1 MTTYF
6 LSVKDMAKAKG
17 PDSELSFEGIGPDAL
32 AAALADAMRSDSLFQ
47 RWRAKQPD
55 PDEVDPSLGVTDP
68 GASAKGELSPNDR
81 NDVALTTSLPMR
93 IVKHRLNLLIGS
105 SWELRDTK

>member
-6 LSVKDMAKAKG
+6 LSVKDISKAKG
-17 PDSELSFEGIGPDAL
+17 PDPDLSFEGIGPDKL
-32 AAALADAMRSDSLFQ
+32 AADIVQAMRSDDLFQ
-47 RWRAKQPD
+47 RWRAKQPE

-68 GASAKGELSPNDR
+68 GASATGELSPGDR
-81 NDVALTTSLPMR
+81 HDVTLTTSLPMR

>member
-6 LSVKDMAKAKG
+6 LSVKDMSKARG
-17 PDSELSFEGIGPDAL
+17 PDPELSFEGIGPEKL
-32 AAALADAMRSDSLFQ
+32 AADIADAMRSDGLFQ

-68 GASAKGELSPNDR
+68 GASASGELSAGDR
-81 NDVALTTSLPMR
+81 NDIKLTTSLPMR

>member
-17 PDSELSFEGIGPDAL
+17 PDPELSFEGIGPDKL
-32 AAALADAMRSDSLFQ
+32 AADIAAAMRGDALFQ

-55 PDEVDPSLGVTDP
+55 PDEVDPSLGVTDA
-68 GASAKGELSPNDR
+68 GAAAKGELSNDR
-81 NDVALTTSLPMR
+81 TDVQLTTSLPMR

-105 SWELRDTK
+105 SWELRDTR

>member
-6 LSVKDMAKAKG
+6 LSVKDIHKAKG
-17 PDSELSFEGIGPDAL
+17 PDPDLSFEGIGPEKL
-32 AAALADAMRSDSLFQ
+32 AADIGEAMRSDGLFQ
-47 RWRAKQPD
+47 RWRAKQPE
-55 PDEVDPSLGVTDP
+55 PDEVDPALGVTDA
-68 GASAKGELSPNDR
+68 GASATGELSHGDR
-81 NDVALTTSLPMR
+81 YDVALTTSLPMR

>member
-6 LSVKDMAKAKG
+6 LSVKDMARAKG
-17 PDSELSFEGIGPDAL
+17 PDPELSFEGIGPEKL
-32 AAALADAMRSDSLFQ
+32 AADIANAMSSDSLFQ
-47 RWRAKQPD
+47 RWRAKQPE

-68 GASAKGELSPNDR
+68 AASARGELSNDR
-81 NDVALTTSLPMR
+81 NDVQLTTTLPMR

-105 SWELRDTK
+105 SWELRDTR

>member
-17 PDSELSFEGIGPDAL
+17 PDPDLSFEGIGPEKL
-32 AAALADAMRSDSLFQ
+32 ASDIAEAMRSDGLFQ

-68 GASAKGELSPNDR
+68 GATAKGELSNDR
-81 NDVALTTSLPMR
+81 NDVQLTTSLPMR